1 MTTGKSIVST
11 IQTFVSKVISLLY
24 NMLSSF
30 VIVFLLR
37 SKRLLIS
44 GLSLVQFSR
53 SVVSDS
59 L

>member
-1 MTTGKSIVST
+1 MTIGKSIVST

-30 VIVFLLR
+30 VIVFLPR